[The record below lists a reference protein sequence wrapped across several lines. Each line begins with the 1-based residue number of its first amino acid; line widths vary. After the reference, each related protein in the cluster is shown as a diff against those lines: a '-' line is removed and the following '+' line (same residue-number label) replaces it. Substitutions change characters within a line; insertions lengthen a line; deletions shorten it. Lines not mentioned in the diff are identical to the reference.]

1 MNMQRETHIL
11 HRQIQADLPVAD
23 HGEGVYVIDTK
34 GKRYL
39 DACGGAAVSVF
50 VNKDV
55 AFIDYATLAS
65 EGLSAHNSFGGFS
78 QTSL

>member
-1 MNMQRETHIL
+1 MDPINWTVR
-11 HRQIQADLPVAD
+11 
-23 HGEGVYVIDTK
+23 
-34 GKRYL
+34 
-39 DACGGAAVSVF
+39 SVF

-78 QTSL
+78 QTSLVISQLRVGPAHRCGFAAFAAS